1 MLHEV
6 GWRNRAAAMN
16 VNPAEFQDKRIFDYL
31 YQHAQKKPVQEAVG
45 IGNEI
50 QSYADLLGRV
60 EDCARA
66 LLALGIGKG
75 DRVATLSPPHP
86 DYFIILLA
94 TTALGGIWLGL
105 NPRDTRAEL
114 GHVVADSEPSVI
126 FTRNRIGDRRYLEE
140 ILAIADRVRSV
151 ARVIALGDASAPPP
165 ACTYHDFLLNGGN
178 TGAGALAA
186 AQSRVTS
193 GDAAFLVYTSGTTG
207 RPKGAVL
214 HHYGAIR
221 HAHVQASL
229 RSPGAVRMINPY
241 PINHIAGIIACSVYC
256 LVAGGT
262 GYYLEK
268 YEPEV
273 VLRTIEEKRISV
285 WGGVPVMLQK
295 ALDHPDFSTT
305 DLSSIREISCSG
317 GTASKPLLERLIQ
330 EICPA
335 VTTMYAL
342 TEAAGA
348 ATAIPSTDDIDL
360 LAESVGKPLD
370 DCEFRLVDEQGR
382 MVRKGE
388 PGEICIRGPFIMKEY
403 WRLPEATGQA
413 IDDEGWLHTKDVAV
427 ERGDGNMVLV
437 GRLSDMYK
445 SGGYNVYPR
454 EIEQALEAH
463 PAVNLACVVGAPD
476 PVYGEVG
483 YAFVTLA
490 PGQSAGEQSLRDHC
504 RQRLAGYK
512 IPKHV
517 AIEPSLPLLPNNK
530 PDKRKLKET
539 ACNTLELLSA
549 QSKSTSATMGKQT
562 WKTP

>member
-1 MLHEV
+1 
-6 GWRNRAAAMN
+6 MN
-16 VNPAEFQDKRIFDYL
+16 INPAEFQDKLITDYL
-31 YQHAQKKPVQEAVG
+31 YLHAETMPGKEAVG
-45 IGNEI
+45 IGESM
-50 QSYADLLGRV
+50 QSYADLRESV
-60 EDCARA
+60 EKCARA
-66 LLALGIGKG
+66 LLALGIRKG

-94 TTALGGIWLGL
+94 TTMIGGVWLGL
-105 NPRDTRAEL
+105 NPRYSRAEL
-114 GHVVADSEPSVI
+114 EHVIADAEPSVI
-126 FTRNRIGDRRYLEE
+126 FARTRIDKRRYRDELHS
-140 ILAIADRVRSV
+140 ICGSVRSV
-151 ARVIALGDASAPPP
+151 KQLIVLGSDFTHPPDISYSA
-165 ACTYHDFLLNGGN
+165 FLLHGN
-178 TGAGALAA
+178 NVGATDLAA
-186 AQSRVTS
+186 AQSSVRS
-193 GDAAFLVYTSGTTG
+193 MDAAFLVYTSGTTG
-207 RPKGAVL
+207 KPKGAVL

-221 HAHVQASL
+221 HSHVQVSL

-256 LVAGGT
+256 LVTGGT

-268 YEPEV
+268 FDPEA

-295 ALDHPDFSTT
+295 VLDHPDFSTT
-305 DLSSIREISCSG
+305 DLSSIKEISCSG

-348 ATAIPSTDDIDL
+348 VTAIPSTNDVDL

-370 DCEFRLVDEQGR
+370 DCEFRLVDERGEE
-382 MVRKGE
+382 VRKGE
-388 PGEICIRGPFIMKEY
+388 PGEILIRGPFIMKEY

-427 ERGDGNMVLV
+427 KRDDGNIILV

-445 SGGYNVYPR
+445 SGGYNVYPK

-463 PAVNLACVVGAPD
+463 PAVNLACVVGVPD

-483 YAFVTLA
+483 HAFVTLA
-490 PGQSAGEQSLRDHC
+490 PGQTAAEQILLDHC
-504 RQRLAGYK
+504 RRYLANYK
-512 IPKHV
+512 IPKQV
-517 AIEPSLPLLPNNK
+517 VIETSLPLLPNNK
-530 PDKRKLKET
+530 PDKRRL
-539 ACNTLELLSA
+539 
-549 QSKSTSATMGKQT
+549 KQT
-562 WKTP
+562 AGDAVKPDADQAAPCNANQR

>member
-1 MLHEV
+1 MKF
-6 GWRNRAAAMN
+6 
-16 VNPAEFQDKRIFDYL
+16 NPAEFQGKRIFDYL
-31 YQHAQKKPVQEAVG
+31 YQHAQKTPAQEAVG
-45 IGNEI
+45 IGNEM
-50 QSYADLLGRV
+50 QSYTDLLGRV
-60 EDCARA
+60 ENCAKG
-66 LLALGIGKG
+66 LLALGIKKR

-94 TTALGGIWLGL
+94 TTAIGGIWVGL
-105 NPRDTRAEL
+105 NPRYTRTEL
-114 GHVVADSEPSVI
+114 EHVIADSEPSIV
-126 FTRNRIGDRRYLEE
+126 FTRGRFDDRQYLEE
-140 ILAIADRVRSV
+140 ILDLRDRVLSIE
-151 ARVIALGDASAPPP
+151 RVIVLGNESVRAPAS
-165 ACTYHDFLLNGGN
+165 TYNDFLLNSDKIGDDV
-178 TGAGALAA
+178 LAE
-186 AQSRVTS
+186 AQSHVTS
-193 GDAAFLVYTSGTTG
+193 MDAAFLVYTSGTTG
-207 RPKGAVL
+207 KPKGAVL

-221 HAHVQASL
+221 HAHVQMSL
-229 RSPGAVRMINPY
+229 RSAGPVRMINPY

-256 LVAGGT
+256 LVTGGT

-268 YEPEV
+268 FDPET

-295 ALDHPDFSTT
+295 VLEHPDFSTT
-305 DLSSIREISCSG
+305 DLSSIKEISCSG

-348 ATAIPSTDDIDL
+348 VTAIPSTDDVDL

-370 DCEFRLVDEQGR
+370 DCEFRLVDERGEE
-382 MVRKGE
+382 VRKGE
-388 PGEICIRGPFIMKEY
+388 PGEILIRGPFIMKEY

-427 ERGDGNMVLV
+427 ERDDGNIVLV

-445 SGGYNVYPR
+445 SGGYNVYPK

-463 PAVNLACVVGAPD
+463 PAVNLACVVGVPD

-483 YAFVTLA
+483 HAFVTLT
-490 PGQSAGEQSLRDHC
+490 PGQSAAEQILLAHC
-504 RQRLAGYK
+504 RQYLANYK

-517 AIEPSLPLLPNNK
+517 VIETSLPLLPNNK
-530 PDKRKLKET
+530 PDKRRL
-539 ACNTLELLSA
+539 
-549 QSKSTSATMGKQT
+549 KQT
-562 WKTP
+562 AGDVVKPDADQAAPCNANQR

>member
-1 MLHEV
+1 MKF
-6 GWRNRAAAMN
+6 
-16 VNPAEFQDKRIFDYL
+16 NPAEFQGKRIFDYL
-31 YQHAQKKPVQEAVG
+31 YQHAQKTPAQEAVG
-45 IGNEI
+45 IGNEM
-50 QSYADLLGRV
+50 QSYTDLLGRV
-60 EDCARA
+60 ENCAKG
-66 LLALGIGKG
+66 LLALGIKKR

-94 TTALGGIWLGL
+94 TTAIGGIWVGL
-105 NPRDTRAEL
+105 NPRYTRTEL
-114 GHVVADSEPSVI
+114 EHVIADSEPSIV
-126 FTRNRIGDRRYLEE
+126 FTRGRFDDRQYLEE
-140 ILAIADRVRSV
+140 ILDLRDRVLSIE
-151 ARVIALGDASAPPP
+151 RVIVLGNESVRAPAS
-165 ACTYHDFLLNGGN
+165 TYNDFLLNSDKIGDDV
-178 TGAGALAA
+178 LAE
-186 AQSRVTS
+186 AQSHVTS
-193 GDAAFLVYTSGTTG
+193 MDAAFLVYTSGTTG
-207 RPKGAVL
+207 KPKGAVL

-221 HAHVQASL
+221 HAHVQMSL
-229 RSPGAVRMINPY
+229 RSAGPVRMINPY

-256 LVAGGT
+256 LVTGGT

-268 YEPEV
+268 FDPET

-295 ALDHPDFSTT
+295 VLEHPDFSTT
-305 DLSSIREISCSG
+305 DLSSIKEISCSG

-348 ATAIPSTDDIDL
+348 VTAIPSTNDVDL

-370 DCEFRLVDEQGR
+370 DCEFRLVDERGEE
-382 MVRKGE
+382 VRKGE
-388 PGEICIRGPFIMKEY
+388 PGEILIRGPFIMKEY

-427 ERGDGNMVLV
+427 ERDDGNIILV

-445 SGGYNVYPR
+445 SGGYNVYPK

-463 PAVNLACVVGAPD
+463 PAVNLACVVGVPD

-483 YAFVTLA
+483 HAFVTLA
-490 PGQSAGEQSLRDHC
+490 PGQTAAEQILLDHC
-504 RQRLAGYK
+504 RQQLANYK

-517 AIEPSLPLLPNNK
+517 VIETSLPLLPNNK
-530 PDKRKLKET
+530 PDKRRL
-539 ACNTLELLSA
+539 
-549 QSKSTSATMGKQT
+549 KQT
-562 WKTP
+562 AGDVVKPDADQAAPCNANQR

>member
-1 MLHEV
+1 
-6 GWRNRAAAMN
+6 MN
-16 VNPAEFQDKRIFDYL
+16 INPAQFQDKLITDYL
-31 YQHAQKKPVQEAVG
+31 YLHAEKTPGKEAVG
-45 IGNEI
+45 IGEAM
-50 QSYADLLGRV
+50 QSYADLRGSV

-66 LLALGIGKG
+66 LLALGVRKG

-94 TTALGGIWLGL
+94 TTMIGGVWLGL
-105 NPRDTRAEL
+105 NPRYSRTEL
-114 GHVVADSEPSVI
+114 EHVIADAEPSVI
-126 FTRNRIGDRRYLEE
+126 FTRTRIENRRYRDELHF
-140 ILAIADRVRSV
+140 ICGSVRSV
-151 ARVIALGDASAPPP
+151 KQLIVLGNDFARPPDISYSAFLFHGNNVGAS
-165 ACTYHDFLLNGGN
+165 G
-178 TGAGALAA
+178 LAA
-186 AQSRVTS
+186 AQSSVTS
-193 GDAAFLVYTSGTTG
+193 MDAAFLVYTSGTTG
-207 RPKGAVL
+207 KPKGAVL

-221 HAHVQASL
+221 HAYTQMSL

-256 LVAGGT
+256 LVTGGT

-268 YEPEV
+268 FDPEA

-295 ALDHPDFSTT
+295 VLDHPDFSAT
-305 DLSSIREISCSG
+305 DLSSIKEISCSG

-348 ATAIPSTDDIDL
+348 ATAIPSTDDVDL
-360 LAESVGKPLD
+360 LAESIGKPLD
-370 DCEFRLVDEQGR
+370 DCEFRLVDERGEE
-382 MVRKGE
+382 MRKGE
-388 PGEICIRGPFIMKEY
+388 PGEILIRGPFIMKEY

-427 ERGDGNMVLV
+427 ERDDGNIVLV

-445 SGGYNVYPR
+445 SGGYNVYPK

-463 PAVNLACVVGAPD
+463 PAVNLACVVGVPD

-483 YAFVTLA
+483 HAFVTLA
-490 PGQSAGEQSLRDHC
+490 PGQSATEQILLDHC
-504 RQRLAGYK
+504 RQYLANYK

-517 AIEPSLPLLPNNK
+517 VVETSLPLLPNNK
-530 PDKRKLKET
+530 PDKRRL
-539 ACNTLELLSA
+539 
-549 QSKSTSATMGKQT
+549 KQT
-562 WKTP
+562 AGDVVKPDAGRAAPCSANQR

>member
-1 MLHEV
+1 
-6 GWRNRAAAMN
+6 
-16 VNPAEFQDKRIFDYL
+16 
-31 YQHAQKKPVQEAVG
+31 
-45 IGNEI
+45 
-50 QSYADLLGRV
+50 
-60 EDCARA
+60 
-66 LLALGIGKG
+66 
-75 DRVATLSPPHP
+75 
-86 DYFIILLA
+86 
-94 TTALGGIWLGL
+94 
-105 NPRDTRAEL
+105 
-114 GHVVADSEPSVI
+114 
-126 FTRNRIGDRRYLEE
+126 
-140 ILAIADRVRSV
+140 
-151 ARVIALGDASAPPP
+151 
-165 ACTYHDFLLNGGN
+165 
-178 TGAGALAA
+178 
-186 AQSRVTS
+186 
-193 GDAAFLVYTSGTTG
+193 
-207 RPKGAVL
+207 
-214 HHYGAIR
+214 
-221 HAHVQASL
+221 
-229 RSPGAVRMINPY
+229 
-241 PINHIAGIIACSVYC
+241 
-256 LVAGGT
+256 
-262 GYYLEK
+262 
-268 YEPEV
+268 
-273 VLRTIEEKRISV
+273 
-285 WGGVPVMLQK
+285 MLQK

-382 MVRKGE
+382 TVRKGE

-476 PVYGEVG
+476 PVYGEAGLRVRNPG
-483 YAFVTLA
+483 AGTVRWGAIPAGSLPAA
-490 PGQSAGEQSLRDHC
+490 PGRLQDTETRRD
-504 RQRLAGYK
+504 RAV
-512 IPKHV
+512 V
-517 AIEPSLPLLPNNK
+517 AAVPNNK
-530 PDKRKLKET
+530 PDKRKLRET

>member
-1 MLHEV
+1 MK
-6 GWRNRAAAMN
+6 
-16 VNPAEFQDKRIFDYL
+16 VNPAEFQDKRISDYL
-31 YQHAQKKPVQEAVG
+31 YHHAGETPDKEAAG
-45 IGNEI
+45 IGKDMI
-50 QSYADLLGRV
+50 SYAELLGRV

-86 DYFIILLA
+86 DYLVILLA

-105 NPRDTRAEL
+105 NPRYTRAEL
-114 GHVVADSEPSVI
+114 EHVIADSEPSVI

-140 ILAIADRVRSV
+140 IVDIRDRVRSV
-151 ARVIALGDASAPPP
+151 DRVITLGDVSAPP
-165 ACTYHDFLLNGGN
+165 AAWTYDDFLLNGGN

-186 AQSRVTS
+186 AQSQVAS
-193 GDAAFLVYTSGTTG
+193 ADAAFLVYTSGTTG

-262 GYYLEK
+262 GHYLEK
-268 YEPEV
+268 FDPGE
-273 VLRTIEEKRISV
+273 VLRIIEEKRISI

-382 MVRKGE
+382 TVRKGE

-512 IPKHV
+512 IPKRV

-530 PDKRKLKET
+530 PDKRKLRET

>member
-1 MLHEV
+1 MKF
-6 GWRNRAAAMN
+6 
-16 VNPAEFQDKRIFDYL
+16 NPAEFQGKRIFDYL
-31 YQHAQKKPVQEAVG
+31 YQHAQKTPAQEAVG
-45 IGNEI
+45 IGNEM

-60 EDCARA
+60 ENCAKG
-66 LLALGIGKG
+66 LLALGIKKR

-94 TTALGGIWLGL
+94 TTVIGGIWVGL
-105 NPRDTRAEL
+105 NPRYTRTEL
-114 GHVVADSEPSVI
+114 EHVIADSEPSIV
-126 FTRNRIGDRRYLEE
+126 FTRGRFDDRQYLEE
-140 ILAIADRVRSV
+140 ILDLRDRVLSIE
-151 ARVIALGDASAPPP
+151 RVIVLGNESVRAPAS
-165 ACTYHDFLLNGGN
+165 TYNDFLLNSDKIGDDV
-178 TGAGALAA
+178 LAE
-186 AQSRVTS
+186 AQSHVTS
-193 GDAAFLVYTSGTTG
+193 MDAAFLVYTSGTTG
-207 RPKGAVL
+207 KPKGAVL

-221 HAHVQASL
+221 HAHVQMSL
-229 RSPGAVRMINPY
+229 RSAGPVRMINPY

-256 LVAGGT
+256 LVTGGT

-268 YEPEV
+268 FDPET

-295 ALDHPDFSTT
+295 VLEHPDFSTT
-305 DLSSIREISCSG
+305 DLSSIKEISCSG

-348 ATAIPSTDDIDL
+348 ATAIPSTDDVDL
-360 LAESVGKPLD
+360 LAESIGKPLD
-370 DCEFRLVDEQGR
+370 DCEFRLVDERGEE
-382 MVRKGE
+382 VRKGE
-388 PGEICIRGPFIMKEY
+388 PGEILIRGPFIMKEY

-427 ERGDGNMVLV
+427 ERDDGNIVLV

-445 SGGYNVYPR
+445 SGGYNVYPK

-463 PAVNLACVVGAPD
+463 PAVNLACVVGVPD

-483 YAFVTLA
+483 HAFVTLA
-490 PGQSAGEQSLRDHC
+490 PGQSAPEQILLDHC
-504 RQRLAGYK
+504 RQYLANYK

-517 AIEPSLPLLPNNK
+517 VIETSLPLLPNNK
-530 PDKRKLKET
+530 PDKRRL
-539 ACNTLELLSA
+539 
-549 QSKSTSATMGKQT
+549 KQT
-562 WKTP
+562 AGDVVKPDADQAAPCNANQR